1 MPELALSPAPKLSL
15 VIPVRNE
22 TLNLKIM
29 VKVLDVVL
37 TVPHDILVVYD
48 HPEDTSI
55 IVLDELR
62 GQHPNLIAIHNQLG
76 QGVANAVRCGI
87 AASRADYILIFAA
100 DELGPVLGIAEMV
113 ALMDEGCD
121 FVTCTR
127 YGHNGRRLGGSW
139 IGKALSTL
147 ANKLLYVVSS
157 TALTDCTTGIK
168 MFRRHHA
175 DMLFSNS
182 NPVGWAFAFEM
193 AINAQVMGLK
203 LGEVPIVSVDR
214 LFGGKSTFQLVSWV
228 KAYFRQFLTAI
239 QALPPFRKRRPV
251 MIRVPENCRD
261 D

>member
-1 MPELALSPAPKLSL
+1 MSDNAPLPAPKLSL

-29 VKVLDVVL
+29 VKVLDAVL

-48 HPEDTSI
+48 HPEDASI
-55 IVLDELR
+55 AVLEELR
-62 GQHPNLIAIHNQLG
+62 DQHRNLVAIHNRLG
-76 QGVANAVRCGI
+76 RGVAQAVRSGI
-87 AASRADYILIFAA
+87 AASRSDYILIFAA
-100 DELGPVLGIAEMV
+100 DELGPVLGIAEMI
-113 ALMDEGCD
+113 ALMDDGCD

-127 YGHNGRRLGGSW
+127 YGHGGRRLGGSW
-139 IGKALSTL
+139 IGKVLSTL

-168 MFRRHHA
+168 MFRRRHA
-175 DMLFSNS
+175 EMLFSNA

-228 KAYFRQFLTAI
+228 KAYFRQFLMAI
-239 QALPPFRKRRPV
+239 QALPPLRRRRPV
-251 MIRVPENCRD
+251 TIRIPENCRND
-261 D
+261 